1 MVVACGVDTPHEL
14 KVKNEKLKVESG
26 VKSKNPPPNLVQRC
40 GTWKRYILGQLLV
53 IIVLTPVEQVGNK
66 LGHTICVL

>member
-14 KVKNEKLKVESG
+14 KVKNRVGSEIK
-26 VKSKNPPPNLVQRC
+26 PPPNLVQRC
-40 GTWKRYILGQLLV
+40 GIWKRYILGQLLV
-53 IIVLTPVEQVGNK
+53 IIVLTPVEQAGNK